1 MAGSRNWADLP
12 DGPTA
17 LIADRVLAYDV
28 ADYVRFRAVC
38 LPWRRCSA
46 DPRAHG
52 SLDRRFH
59 PRRWAM
65 LREELAAPNR
75 RSFLNTS
82 TGECVQVDLP
92 ELHDHCVLALTSEG
106 LLVLVHHKPQ
116 RNTVR
121 LLNPFTGHLTELP
134 PLTTLLSPHDQHMRM
149 DLIGRFKRVLAAWGS
164 GVANDDSTVVLC
176 FNTLDVLG
184 VAKPGDDHWTL
195 LKCQFGSMLSPLM
208 LAGRFYCV
216 NWHNGVMVLETSGD
230 QPPRLEM
237 ASELNL
243 SGSLIEGSLHLVNNC
258 GELMLVHRWSGPLSS
273 VNRLGYWYDAY
284 RVDLDKRTLFPVN
297 SLGGAAGRAV
307 FMGMHCSLSVS
318 IQNFPSGSITAD
330 TIYLGFDVAE
340 RAGFKVGAYHLA
352 DGSIEGT
359 GRYEGRLVPRP
370 HTLVDCLCLANT
382 V

>member
-1 MAGSRNWADLP
+1 MAGSWNWADLP

-59 PRRWAM
+59 PRRWIM
-65 LREELAAPNR
+65 LREDLAAPNR

-92 ELHDHCVLALTSEG
+92 ELHDHCVLALTPEG
-106 LLVLVHHKPQ
+106 LLVLLHKPQ
-116 RNTVR
+116 RTTVR

-134 PLTTLLSPHDQHMRM
+134 PLTTLLPPHAAH
-149 DLIGRFKRVLAAWGS
+149 RFERIFGARGS
-164 GVANDDSTVVLC
+164 GIASDDSTVVLC
-176 FNTLDVLG
+176 FNTLGVLG
-184 VAKPGDDHWTL
+184 MAKPGDDHWTL
-195 LKCQFGSMLSPLM
+195 VKCRFGLMLSPLM

-216 NWHNGVMVLETSGD
+216 SLRNGVMVLETSGD

-243 SGSLIEGSLHLVNNC
+243 SGPPVGHSVHLVNNC
-258 GELMLVHRWSGPLSS
+258 GELMLVHRWCGPLSP
-273 VNRLGYWYDAY
+273 VNRVGYWYDAY
-284 RVDLDKRTLFPVN
+284 LVDLDKRTLLPVN

-318 IQNFPSGSITAD
+318 LEVFPSGSITAD
-330 TIYLGFDVAE
+330 TIYLGFDVLEKAE
-340 RAGFKVGAYHLA
+340 LKVGAYHLA

-359 GRYEGRLVPRP
+359 SRYHGRLVPRP
-370 HTLVDCLCLANT
+370 RTLVDCLSLANT

>member
-38 LPWRRCSA
+38 VPWRRCSA

-59 PRRWAM
+59 PRRWTM
-65 LREELAAPNR
+65 LPEELAAPNR

-92 ELHDHCVLALTSEG
+92 ELHDHTMLALTPEG
-106 LLVLVHHKPQ
+106 LLVLLHKLQ
-116 RNTVR
+116 R
-121 LLNPFTGHLTELP
+121 
-134 PLTTLLSPHDQHMRM
+134 TTAWAGVYPSRRM
-149 DLIGRFKRVLAAWGS
+149 FAAWGS

-176 FNTLDVLG
+176 FYKLGVLG
-184 VAKPGDDHWTL
+184 MAKPSDDHWTL
-195 LKCQFGSMLSPLM
+195 VKCRFNSMGAPLM
-208 LAGRFYCV
+208 LAGRFYCFC
-216 NWHNGVMVLETSGD
+216 WRNGAIVLETIVD
-230 QPPRLEM
+230 QPPRLEV

-243 SGSLIEGSLHLVNNC
+243 SGSPIRDSVHLVNNC
-258 GELMLVHRWSGPLSS
+258 GELMLVHRRCGPLPPA
-273 VNRLGYWYDAY
+273 NRLGYWYDAY
-284 RVDLDKRTLFPVN
+284 RVDLDKRTLFPLN

-318 IQNFPSGSITAD
+318 LENFPSGSITAD
-330 TIYLGFDVAE
+330 TIYLGFDVPE
-340 RAGFKVGAYHLA
+340 RAGFKVAAYHHA
-352 DGSIEGT
+352 DGSIEGAS
-359 GRYEGRLVPRP
+359 RYQGRLVPRP
-370 HTLVDCLCLANT
+370 HTLVDCLSLANT